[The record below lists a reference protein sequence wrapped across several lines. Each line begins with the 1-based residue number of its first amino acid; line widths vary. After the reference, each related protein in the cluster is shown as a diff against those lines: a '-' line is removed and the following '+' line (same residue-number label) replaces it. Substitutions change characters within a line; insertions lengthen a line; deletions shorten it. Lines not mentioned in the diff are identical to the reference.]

1 MLTNGHID
9 LLDPPKAPECLV
21 RSPLKDVLRSATLV
35 GEFRIFIA

>member
-21 RSPLKDVLRSATLV
+21 RSLLKDVLRSASLV
-35 GEFRIFIA
+35 GEFTMFIA

>member
-21 RSPLKDVLRSATLV
+21 RSPLKNVLRSAKLV
-35 GEFRIFIA
+35 AEFSMFVA